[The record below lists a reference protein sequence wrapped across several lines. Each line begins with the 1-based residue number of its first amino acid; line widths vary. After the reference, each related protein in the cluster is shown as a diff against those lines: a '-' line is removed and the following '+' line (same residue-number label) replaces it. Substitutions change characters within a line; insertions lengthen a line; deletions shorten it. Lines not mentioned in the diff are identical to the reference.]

1 MLSAVISAMPNVRAP
16 RSAVLSEPLQA
27 PDAPELHPAR
37 WLELSSW
44 LEQALMQVMLGLV
57 LWPLKLIYR
66 RPQETWRAWF
76 ANQKLCSLDR
86 RFC

>member
-1 MLSAVISAMPNVRAP
+1 MLSAVISAMPNARAEQC
-16 RSAVLSEPLQA
+16 AVLSERLQTPGA
-27 PDAPELHPAR
+27 PALRPTP
-37 WLELSSW
+37 WLDLSSW
-44 LEQALMQVMLGLV
+44 LEKAVMQVMLGLV

-76 ANQKLCSLDR
+76 ANQKLCSIDD